1 METELETNNEER
13 IVNLIL
19 TERDLFLIEWS
30 LDKMARESLIRSLRL
45 EIDQLR
51 LKLVMKRS
59 YQRN

>member
-1 METELETNNEER
+1 METELEQKKEER
-13 IVNLIL
+13 IVNLQL

-30 LDKMARESLIRSLRL
+30 LDKMARESLVRSLRL

-51 LKLVMKRS
+51 LKLVMKRC

>member
-1 METELETNNEER
+1 METELEHKNEER
-13 IVNLIL
+13 IVNLQL
-19 TERDLFLIEWS
+19 TERDLFLVEWS

-51 LKLVMKRS
+51 LKLVMKNS